1 MGGKNEKYINTIED
15 FLEKSIKKGK
25 NFEEVC
31 LSIQKN
37 DINEIC
43 QINIEPVKQKKLY
56 NYK

>member
-15 FLEKSIKKGK
+15 YLEKSIKKGK

-31 LSIQKN
+31 LSTQKN

-43 QINIEPVKQKKLY
+43 QINIEPVKQKKII
-56 NYK
+56 

>member
-15 FLEKSIKKGK
+15 YLEKSIKKGK

-31 LSIQKN
+31 LSTQKK

-43 QINIEPVKQKKLY
+43 KIIIEPVKQK
-56 NYK
+56 NI